1 MWYRGPDNGR
11 LRGAGESSGGRKQPE
26 KGSDPDS
33 RLRRVPMATEE
44 EELGWKEGGGGD

>member
-11 LRGAGESSGGRKQPE
+11 LRGAGESSGRRKQPE